1 MAFIILYGMYWST
14 VNVIQ
19 VDKVKYFGMMRY
31 EMESD
36 RNLIQHNVY
45 VAIEPWIFAYYF
57 ESPYLYT
64 YGISGYTKTNVVPFG
79 KVEKVYNRSYY
90 QTVSE
95 EFTGPFETTLQRFK
109 DKFGGQ
115 LILKDYLQDV
125 SEGDRQIYQT
135 LRIKGESEKIWYFD
149 EILRRGLEKTRGYL
163 CYEDLF
169 GGIIKNSGCIL
180 IRTMPL
186 KVVLYM
192 YRPLQN

>member
-1 MAFIILYGMYWST
+1 MRAWSLLTVMAFIILYGMYWST
-14 VNVIQ
+14 VNIIQ

-115 LILKDYLQDV
+115 LILKDSLQDV

-149 EILRRGLEKTRGYL
+149 EILRRGLEKQ
-163 CYEDLF
+163 EDISAMKTCLEE
-169 GGIIKNSGCIL
+169 L
-180 IRTMPL
+180 
-186 KVVLYM
+186 
-192 YRPLQN
+192 

>member
-95 EFTGPFETTLQRFK
+95 
-109 DKFGGQ
+109 
-115 LILKDYLQDV
+115 
-125 SEGDRQIYQT
+125 GDRQIYQT

-149 EILRRGLEKTRGYL
+149 EILRRGLEKQ
-163 CYEDLF
+163 EDISAMKTCLEE
-169 GGIIKNSGCIL
+169 L
-180 IRTMPL
+180 
-186 KVVLYM
+186 
-192 YRPLQN
+192 

>member
-1 MAFIILYGMYWST
+1 MRAWSLLTVMAFIILYGMYWST

-115 LILKDYLQDV
+115 LILKDSLQDV

-149 EILRRGLEKTRGYL
+149 EILRRGLEKQ
-163 CYEDLF
+163 EDISAMKTCFEEL
-169 GGIIKNSGCIL
+169 
-180 IRTMPL
+180 
-186 KVVLYM
+186 
-192 YRPLQN
+192 